1 MKKIL
6 GLVLILGLF
15 CAASHYE
22 HNYTRYDC
30 KVVEASP
37 NGAIFEDR
45 CGWTWAVEG
54 EGYEVGQI
62 ADLKMHDSFT
72 SAYIDDD
79 VIKKVVKKQGFFEK
93 TLDKTISLWYNK
105 YVR

>member
-15 CAASHYE
+15 CAVSHYE

-37 NGAIFEDR
+37 KGAIFEDR

-79 VIKKVVKKQGFFEK
+79 VIKKVVKK
-93 TLDKTISLWYNK
+93 
-105 YVR
+105 

>member
-6 GLVLILGLF
+6 ILVLVLGSF
-15 CAASHYE
+15 FGASYYE

-37 NGAIFEDR
+37 YGAIFEDR

-54 EGYEVGQI
+54 EGYEIGQI
-62 ADLKMHDSFT
+62 ADLKMYDNFT

-79 VIKKVVKKQGFFEK
+79 VIKKVVKK
-93 TLDKTISLWYNK
+93 
-105 YVR
+105 